1 MSTHADLSFHVLR
14 YALQRVHEGD
24 LSAALDLGFT
34 VDEIRSMERLTLKAL
49 GHLSR
54 LSAHFL
60 RVEVDHETYRAM
72 ISRVTEESESE
83 GTQDALLRAGAPR
96 ALMAQMYG
104 WSALQYAHRRRLL
117 GIVGISGRPP
127 QPTEAEEAMVWRH
140 WRLNATAPLAQRYL
154 RAATASGVTVAIVHS
169 LVRAWEEAG
178 FTPAPRGISPLR
190 SRARPSPE
198 PRQAGEV
205 S

>member
-34 VDEIRSMERLTLKAL
+34 VDEIRSMEGLTLKAL

-60 RVEVDHETYRAM
+60 RVEVDHDTYSAM
-72 ISRVTEESESE
+72 IHHVTRESESE

-96 ALMAQMYG
+96 SLMAEMYG
-104 WSALQYAHRRRLL
+104 WTALQYAHRRRVL
-117 GIVGISGRPP
+117 GIRGTSGRPP
-127 QPTEAEEAMVWRH
+127 QPTESEEAAVWRH
-140 WRLNATAPLAQRYL
+140 WRLSGTAPLAQRYL
-154 RAATASGVTVAIVHS
+154 HTSSAAGVTVATVHN
-169 LVRAWEEAG
+169 LVQSWERSG
-178 FTPAPRGISPLR
+178 LVPAPGAGVVPLR
-190 SRARPSPE
+190 SRPQSSP
-198 PRQAGEV
+198 RGA
-205 S
+205 